1 MDAHKRLFSGGV
13 IVAALAVGAWA
24 IPTGAAITPTDT
36 PAPIGNGTMTDHM
49 GTMGDMTTMTDH
61 MGTMGDM
68 TTMTDHMGTMGDA
81 CEVTGSRDRSSP
93 TP

>member
-1 MDAHKRLFSGGV
+1 MDAHKRIFSGGV

-36 PAPIGNGTMTDHM
+36 PAPIGNGTMTA
-49 GTMGDMTTMTDH
+49 H